1 MLTSVGSGYET
12 KLSVP
17 APDPEI
23 CYGGGGGG
31 VHQRGDN
38 VFQQGGGAIRFGLYT
53 VRKLGGGGGGCVQ
66 SAS

>member
-23 CYGGGGGG
+23 CYGGGGGSPEG
-31 VHQRGDN
+31 RQCISTGGRCN
-38 VFQQGGGAIRFGLYT
+38 PLRAIYCTKTGGGKGVCSRQ
-53 VRKLGGGGGGCVQ
+53 VK
-66 SAS
+66 